1 MISCKMYTSVKNNAI
16 AAMLALRVI
25 RSYHNIYVNSYKL
38 EKMCYT
44 FWKPLPSDNLVQ
56 INVQKITGRRKQDVS
71 SSFSELCSTV
81 QTNPG

>member
-1 MISCKMYTSVKNNAI
+1 MYTSVKNNAI

-44 FWKPLPSDNLVQ
+44 F
-56 INVQKITGRRKQDVS
+56 
-71 SSFSELCSTV
+71 
-81 QTNPG
+81 